1 MKRALD
7 VTGEL
12 AVVSRRIGEILA
24 ADSFP
29 DTLRPDMLREAVR
42 DYPAQGGKRLRP
54 ALLLW
59 SCGLL
64 GGDPDR
70 AEFAAAAVEVY
81 HNWTLVHDDIID
93 RDDTRRGRPT
103 CHRSVAAAA
112 QERLSLSS
120 IDAARHGQDLAIL
133 AGDVQQ
139 AWANHLLLR
148 SIETGT
154 SPELALAL
162 LRRLQDGVNRDVIS
176 GEALDVEFC
185 HRNWDTLAPAEIE
198 SMLYLKTGALL
209 RYCAE
214 TGALLAL
221 GEANFADDLRVA
233 QLGDFAAAAG
243 VAFQLRDDWLG
254 LYGDA
259 ATLGKPIGS
268 DLAEGKPTLL
278 LLQAW
283 NRLDTTGRTELR
295 RWIGQPAL
303 TPCALENAR
312 RIIRECGAE
321 KVVSERAAALS
332 AQARTILQTFP
343 DNPFRV
349 RLIAWTDYLLGRDS

>member
-1 MKRALD
+1 MKQMLD

-12 AVVSRRIGEILA
+12 ATVGRRIGEILA
-24 ADSFP
+24 ADTFP
-29 DTLRPDMLREAVR
+29 DPLQPEMLRDAVR
-42 DYPAQGGKRLRP
+42 DYPARGGKRLRP

-64 GGDPDR
+64 GGDLNR
-70 AEFAAAAVEVY
+70 AECAAAAVEVY

-103 CHRSVAAAA
+103 CHRMVAAAA
-112 QERLSLSS
+112 QDRLSLSPA
-120 IDAARHGQDLAIL
+120 DANRHGTDLAIL

-148 SIETGT
+148 STETGT

-162 LRRLQDGVNRDVIS
+162 LRRLQDEVNRDVIS

-185 HRNWDTLAPAEIE
+185 HRDWDTLPPAEIE
-198 SMLYLKTGALL
+198 AMLYLKTGALL

-221 GEANFADDLRVA
+221 GDANLARDPRVT
-233 QLGDFAAAAG
+233 QLGDVAAAAG

-259 ATLGKPIGS
+259 VTLGKPVGS

-278 LLQAW
+278 LLHAW
-283 NRLDTTGRTELR
+283 ARLDTTGRSDLR
-295 RWIGQPAL
+295 RRLGQPE
-303 TPCALENAR
+303 TPPEDVHAVR
-312 RIIRECGAE
+312 SIVRECGAE
-321 KVVSERAAALS
+321 RAVTERATALS
-332 AQARTILQTFP
+332 EQARTILHRFP
-343 DNPFRV
+343 DNPFRT
-349 RLIAWTDYLLGRDS
+349 RLLAWIDYLLGRNS

>member
-1 MKRALD
+1 MKQMLD

-12 AVVSRRIGEILA
+12 AGVSRRVGEILA

-29 DTLRPDMLREAVR
+29 ETLQPEMLREAVR
-42 DYPAQGGKRLRP
+42 DYPARGGKRLRP

-64 GGDPDR
+64 DGDPGR

-103 CHRSVAAAA
+103 CHCAVAAAA
-112 QERLSLSS
+112 RARLFLDPA
-120 IDAARHGQDLAIL
+120 DAARHGQDVAIL

-148 SIETGT
+148 STETGA

-162 LRRLQDGVNRDVIS
+162 LRRLQDDVNRDLIS

-185 HRNWDTLAPAEIE
+185 HRDWDTLSPAEVE
-198 SMLYLKTGALL
+198 AMLYLKTGALL

-214 TGALLAL
+214 TGARLAL
-221 GEANFADDLRVA
+221 DDANFADDPRTSR
-233 QLGDFAAAAG
+233 LGDFAAAAG

-259 ATLGKPIGS
+259 ATLGKPVGS
-268 DLAEGKPTLL
+268 DLAEAKPTLL
-278 LLQAW
+278 LLHAW
-283 NRLDTTGRTELR
+283 ARLDATGRTDLR
-295 RWIGQPAL
+295 RRVGRPEVTQEDLAAVRGL
-303 TPCALENAR
+303 V
-312 RIIRECGAE
+312 RECGAE
-321 KVVSERAAALS
+321 KVVLERAAALS
-332 AQARTILQTFP
+332 AQARAILHAFS
-343 DNPFRV
+343 DNAFRE
-349 RLIAWTDYLLGRDS
+349 RLIAWTDYLLGRNS